1 MTDDP
6 YRNARTAYRDL
17 GLDFDEAEYLA
28 ASGRTAPPPPAPASL
43 VDIAASLRRIADH
56 LTGKETP

>member
-6 YRNARTAYRDL
+6 YRNARAAYRDL

-28 ASGRTAPPPPAPASL
+28 ASGRAAPPPTAPASL
-43 VDIAASLRRIADH
+43 VDIAVSLRRIADH
-56 LTGKETP
+56 LTGKDTP

>member
-6 YRNARTAYRDL
+6 YRNARAAYRDL

-28 ASGRTAPPPPAPASL
+28 ASGRAAPPPPAPASL

>member
-6 YRNARTAYRDL
+6 YRNARAAYRAL

-28 ASGRTAPPPPAPASL
+28 ASGRVALPPPALAPL
-43 VDIAASLRRIADH
+43 VDIAVSLRRIADH
-56 LTGKETP
+56 LARKDTP

>member
-28 ASGRTAPPPPAPASL
+28 AS
-43 VDIAASLRRIADH
+43 LRRIADH

>member
-6 YRNARTAYRDL
+6 YAAPRAAYAAL

-28 ASGRTAPPPPAPASL
+28 ASGRVAPPPPAPASL
-43 VDIAASLRRIADH
+43 ADIASSLRQIAAH
-56 LTGKETP
+56 LNGKEKQ